1 MTNMLKNTGLL
12 LIVVCL
18 LSCTG
23 KKEVGP
29 KMPNFVIIMADD
41 LGYGDISSYGNPLT
55 QTPNIDQLAKE
66 GTRFVDFHS
75 NGAVCSPTRAA
86 LMTGKYQQRTGIE
99 GVVTS
104 KNHRDVGLP
113 LDEITLAEELKK
125 YDYTTAIYG
134 KWHLGYST
142 EFNPLEQGFDHYAG
156 FVSGGVDY
164 HAHID
169 QEGYKDWWKGK
180 KMEDESGYTTDL
192 ITRYGVGFLKD
203 NNPKVTHKPFFLYL
217 AHESPHRPY
226 QRRIDRVL
234 REVGK
239 PGNLFAQDSI
249 QDIYKEMVE
258 VMDEGIGDIMDT
270 LKEIGA
276 YENTVIIF
284 LSDNGANS
292 YGNNGVLRGFKNQ
305 VYEGGTRVPAI
316 ITYPGHIKPG
326 TINAETVLTM
336 DLLPTVLDF
345 IGKKPEAHTIDGV
358 SIKDNLINEI
368 DLQERDVFFHYGNK
382 SAIRRGKWKMLRIK
396 EGEDFIF
403 ELYDLENDISESE
416 NVALEH
422 PTLLNEMKNR
432 LTHWDVEVRKGVQ
445 LVTH

>member
-1 MTNMLKNTGLL
+1 MGKTIAITFIG
-12 LIVVCL
+12 ICL
-18 LSCTG
+18 LSCSG

-41 LGYGDISSYGNPLT
+41 LGYGDISSYGNPST

-66 GTRFVDFHS
+66 GARFIDFHS

-99 GVVTS
+99 GVVTA
-104 KNHRDVGLP
+104 KNHREVGLP
-113 LDEITLAEELKK
+113 LAEITLAEELKK
-125 YDYTTAIYG
+125 YNYTTAIYG
-134 KWHLGYST
+134 KWHLGYAT

-169 QEGYKDWWKGK
+169 QEGHKDWWKGK

-192 ITRYGVGFLKD
+192 ITRYGVAFLKEND
-203 NNPKVTHKPFFLYL
+203 PKVTNKPFFLYL
-217 AHESPHRPY
+217 PHESPHRPY

-239 PGNLFAQDSI
+239 PGNLFVQDSI

-258 VMDEGIGDIMDT
+258 VMDEGVGEIMET
-270 LKEIGA
+270 LKDIGA
-276 YENTVIIF
+276 YENTVIMF
-284 LSDNGANS
+284 LSDNGANT
-292 YGNNGVLRGFKNQ
+292 YGSNGGLRGFKNQ

-316 ITYPGHIKPG
+316 MTYPGHIEPG
-326 TINAETVLTM
+326 TINTETVLTM

-345 IGKKPEAHTIDGV
+345 IGKKPEAGDIDGV
-358 SIKDNLINEI
+358 SIKDNLFNERS
-368 DLQERDVFFHYGNK
+368 LPHRDVFFDYGNK
-382 SAIRRGKWKMLRIK
+382 SAIRSGNWKMLRFK
-396 EGEDFIF
+396 EGDGHTF
-403 ELYDLENDISESE
+403 ELYDLANDLSESK
-416 NVALEH
+416 NVAVEH
-422 PTLLNEMKNR
+422 PTLLNAMKSR
-432 LTHWDVEVRKGVQ
+432 LETWDVEVRKGVE